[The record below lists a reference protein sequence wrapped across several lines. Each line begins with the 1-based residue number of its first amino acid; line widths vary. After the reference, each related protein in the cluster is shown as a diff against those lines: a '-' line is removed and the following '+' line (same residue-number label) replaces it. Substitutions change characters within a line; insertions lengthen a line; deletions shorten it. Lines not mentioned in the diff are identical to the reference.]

1 MISSYQLSDIN
12 EINILGMELDSK
24 FSKLNHINNLPD
36 LENIIVYRDDNKV
49 LGFLHY
55 LNNIDEVEILNL
67 IVKKEKRNQNIAS
80 LLIGFLLSN
89 VKKRIILE
97 VRENNLPAIKLYTKF
112 NFNII
117 NIRDNYYG
125 NENGIVMERSN

>member
-80 LLIGFLLSN
+80 LLIDFLLSN